1 MKKVIKRKKIGIF
14 LLHCYGIQHQEAHF
28 KSGVRMCEWF
38 SEMLCTS
45 HGATWARYY
54 GGTQKYLL
62 NEWMERLYLSLCRHP
77 FSLPMSSLLL
87 AEVGTGNF
95 MWLDGWKPDKRLPT
109 RCLGK
114 SQCLK
119 YVETHTPTPF
129 VVLTHS
135 TTWTFIP
142 LMPVKERRLNTLL
155 WKNCRLFPIIL

>member
-1 MKKVIKRKKIGIF
+1 MGFSTKRHISS
-14 LLHCYGIQHQEAHF
+14 QESECVNDFPRYSVPLTVPPGHGTVEEL
-28 KSGVRMCEWF
+28 KNICWMSEWR
-38 SEMLCTS
+38 E
-45 HGATWARYY
+45 
-54 GGTQKYLL
+54 
-62 NEWMERLYLSLCRHP
+62 LYLSLCRHP

-119 YVETHTPTPF
+119 CVETHTPTPF
-129 VVLTHS
+129 VVLTRS

-155 WKNCRLFPIIL
+155 WKKLPSFLLSSNGPASVFCWL